1 MCHFNSLESNRPSS
15 KSLISRILAVLE
27 SKLIKHWSWY
37 VLAENTELNISAS
50 TSGLEEML
58 GRWVSISFAWQIHLS
73 EEELVK
79 NWTPARK
86 KCTLQFWKE
95 ELTGTLNPLPDDFV
109 MHSWLKFITHPKN
122 ISWKP
127 LLVKKINSV
136 FSAGTYHG
144 QRVIKLRTKRSSQLA
159 HQDNQKLGNQAFEK
173 GSIAQ
178 NPHSPPTFSSSFAFI
193 FTSSF

>member
-1 MCHFNSLESNRPSS
+1 MGINQFHMTKSSVKDWSMPMSSSCLFCKVQFLWIGIQLYTNS
-15 KSLISRILAVLE
+15 
-27 SKLIKHWSWY
+27 Y
-37 VLAENTELNISAS
+37 VLFTHAKHIIWSSRSSAVWQMISPYKADWHPFLKYPMKQWNLLLAEIFNFS
-50 TSGLEEML
+50 
-58 GRWVSISFAWQIHLS
+58 
-73 EEELVK
+73 
-79 NWTPARK
+79 
-86 KCTLQFWKE
+86 
-95 ELTGTLNPLPDDFV
+95 
-109 MHSWLKFITHPKN
+109 
-122 ISWKP
+122 
-127 LLVKKINSV
+127 